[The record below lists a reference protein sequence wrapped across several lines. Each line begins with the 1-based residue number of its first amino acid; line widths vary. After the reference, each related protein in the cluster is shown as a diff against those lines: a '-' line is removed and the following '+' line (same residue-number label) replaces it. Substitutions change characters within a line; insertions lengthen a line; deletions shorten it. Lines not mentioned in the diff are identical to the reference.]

1 MLLYNILVSVNLA
14 SPPLK
19 GFAMAL
25 RLVAVLALIAPC
37 FVSSAFAE
45 PPKVLA
51 TIKPLQA
58 LAASVMQGVG
68 QPNLLL
74 RATASAHTYALKPSD
89 VQAIQRADLLFWIG
103 PGYESFMAKAVATL
117 PKSGKV
123 MQMSE
128 ARGVTLLPTRE
139 GGVWEEHSDGETAPG
154 NKITANRSNRS
165 SGHSHDHAHG
175 HDDGEDDMHL
185 WLDPINAKAI
195 LVAMSEA
202 LGQADAANAARYAAN
217 AKAAAAEIDA
227 LDAELMTKLAP
238 LKDKS
243 FIVFHDAYQ
252 YYEKRFGL
260 SAVGSITVTPDRTP
274 GPRRLSELRKK
285 ITDQGALC
293 VFSEPQ
299 FTSGLVGTVLSG
311 TKARGGVL
319 DPLGAAA
326 PDGPGGYA
334 GLMRDIAN
342 SLSSCLLAA
351 S

>member
-1 MLLYNILVSVNLA
+1 MLLYNIHDSVNL
-14 SPPLK
+14 PPYHAK
-19 GFAMAL
+19 GFAMVSRLAAL
-25 RLVAVLALIAPC
+25 LVLLACGATT
-37 FVSSAFAE
+37 SAFAA

-58 LAASVMQGVG
+58 LAASVMAGVDEPG
-68 QPNLLL
+68 LLL

-89 VQAIQRADLLFWIG
+89 VQAIQKADLIFWIG
-103 PGYESFMAKAVATL
+103 PGYEAFMAKAVASL
-117 PKSGKV
+117 PKSAKV
-123 MQMSE
+123 IQMSKV
-128 ARGVTLLPTRE
+128 RGVTLLPTRE
-139 GGVWEEHSDGETAPG
+139 GGVWDEHNDGEAAPA

-165 SGHSHDHAHG
+165 GGHNHAHG
-175 HDDGEDDMHL
+175 HDHGEQDMHL
-185 WLDPINAKAI
+185 WLDPLNAKAI
-195 LVAMSEA
+195 LAAMSEA
-202 LGQADAANAARYAAN
+202 LGRADSANAARYAAN
-217 AKAAAAEIDA
+217 ARAAAAQIDS
-227 LDAELMTKLAP
+227 LDAELAAKLAP
-238 LKDKS
+238 LKDKP

-260 SAVGSITVTPDRTP
+260 NAVGSITVTPDRVP
-274 GPRRLSELRKK
+274 GPRRLSDLRKK

-311 TKARGGVL
+311 TNARGGVL

-326 PDGPGGYA
+326 PDGPDGYA

-342 SLSSCLLAA
+342 GLSSCLLTA

>member
-1 MLLYNILVSVNLA
+1 MPRILAGTIALFGLL
-14 SPPLK
+14 
-19 GFAMAL
+19 
-25 RLVAVLALIAPC
+25 
-37 FVSSAFAE
+37 SAAAHAE

-51 TIKPLQA
+51 TIKPLHA
-58 LAASVMQGVG
+58 LAASVMNDVG
-68 QPNLLL
+68 KPGLLL

-89 VQAIQRADLLFWIG
+89 VQAMQKADLIFWIG
-103 PGYESFMAKAVATL
+103 PDYESFMAKSMRTL
-117 PKSGKV
+117 PKSARV
-123 MQMSE
+123 LQMSKIP
-128 ARGVTLLPTRE
+128 GVTLLATRE
-139 GGVWEEHSDGETAPG
+139 GGVWEEEDHGRG
-154 NKITANRSNRS
+154 
-165 SGHSHDHAHG
+165 HDH
-175 HDDGEDDMHL
+175 DEGEDDMHL

-195 LVAMSEA
+195 LAAMSEA
-202 LGQADAANAARYAAN
+202 LGRADTANAARYAAN
-217 AKAAAAEIDA
+217 ATAAAAEIDA
-227 LDAELMTKLAP
+227 LDAELAAKLAP

-252 YYEKRFGL
+252 YYEKRYGL
-260 SAVGSITVTPDRTP
+260 SAAGSITVTPDRVP

-326 PDGPGGYA
+326 PEGPGGYA

-342 SLSSCLLAA
+342 GLSSCLLSA